1 MSDGDLRGEGDLD
14 AVGVGHLAE
23 HPLGEHHLICRV
35 AGIDREEL
43 NLLLN
48 HLTPV
53 RNEVTDLRVRVLDRA
68 AHANEM
74 QEGFRSYILPLREGT
89 RFVIPPLGFHGE
101 KLLLGGKEVVLE
113 LPQGLQLA
121 AGILLERALSLA
133 QDLLWSRGKGSPVD
147 IVEPA
152 QDVEGGDRRKGVQ
165 ERGRQARHDVQ
176 V

>member
-1 MSDGDLRGEGDLD
+1 M
-14 AVGVGHLAE
+14 
-23 HPLGEHHLICRV
+23 
-35 AGIDREEL
+35 
-43 NLLLN
+43 
-48 HLTPV
+48 
-53 RNEVTDLRVRVLDRA
+53 
-68 AHANEM
+68 
-74 QEGFRSYILPLREGT
+74 
-89 RFVIPPLGFHGE
+89 IPPLGFHGE